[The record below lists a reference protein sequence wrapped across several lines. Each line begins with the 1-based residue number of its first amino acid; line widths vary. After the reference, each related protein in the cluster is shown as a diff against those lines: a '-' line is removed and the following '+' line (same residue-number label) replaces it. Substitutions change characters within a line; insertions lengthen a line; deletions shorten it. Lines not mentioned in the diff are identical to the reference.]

1 MPPCQLPVAV
11 PPWKTFKL
19 RRRESTRSASSEMP
33 ARSRWVPRSSTP
45 RKKKK
50 GRVGHEAPSR
60 QAIAAKILG
69 DLQSTSFQ
77 RQFNSVGKILQEK
90 LTIQEAKSFGLA
102 KTWSQMY
109 KDAQLSAPLKELM
122 KKVQIVW
129 TVQGR
134 EMEQKNVEKSTAE
147 ATSEEHI

>member
-1 MPPCQLPVAV
+1 MG
-11 PPWKTFKL
+11 
-19 RRRESTRSASSEMP
+19 SALFD
-33 ARSRWVPRSSTP
+33 TP
-45 RKKKK
+45 KKK

-77 RQFNSVGKILQEK
+77 RQFNGIGKILQEK

-102 KTWSQMY
+102 KTWSQMF
-109 KDAQLSAPLKELM
+109 KDAQLAAPLKELM

-147 ATSEEHI
+147 ATSEEHRSEPEQGHAACDAHLQRFRQDKKKHKEHRRK